1 MAEQINI
8 KALLPVSM
16 KPLQC
21 VNYFMSDNA
30 TQNHEINK
38 CIYDIF
44 LIILSFLISCV
55 ATKKEPLKPHEKGY
69 KALVYSFFAL

>member
-21 VNYFMSDNA
+21 VNYFMSDNI
-30 TQNHEINK
+30 TQNYEAYKFI
-38 CIYDIF
+38 CGIF
-44 LIILSFLISCV
+44 
-55 ATKKEPLKPHEKGY
+55 
-69 KALVYSFFAL
+69 